1 METSELSP
9 REKNKEIIEIS
20 IGIREQEL
28 NRDKGK
34 TASITTLKRFDKINK
49 IDKAYIERP
58 NKQTKNLCTHRRF
71 KLPKSRMK
79 GPCSTYKA
87 NKKEFRF

>member
-9 REKNKEIIEIS
+9 REKNKETIEIS

-58 NKQTKNLCTHRRF
+58 NKQTNKKTG
-71 KLPKSRMK
+71 KLPLFL
-79 GPCSTYKA
+79 
-87 NKKEFRF
+87 NLFLLFL